1 MTAVGLSLNGMYTSH
16 LLSSRFRDHCGR
28 TGRKSGRARAG
39 VRKQNNNKTKPT
51 RITKPQKFLGIAGQL
66 HI

>member
-1 MTAVGLSLNGMYTSH
+1 MECIHHIYSAQG
-16 LLSSRFRDHCGR
+16 
-28 TGRKSGRARAG
+28 SGIIVEEQVERVEEPEAG
-39 VRKQNNNKTKPT
+39 VRKQNNNKTKPA